1 MSQSLDCQGSIE
13 NLQKEL
19 TDLQGAILDVF
30 SRTGRVRFPSWKFPD
45 RLSCDLDMVALL
57 EQYDFVDGD
66 GAFNEHSHTVL
77 LELVIDS
84 FNSYVERVWRGQRRG
99 QTQQRGFL
107 SVGVVVRNYWSN
119 LLHFVSR
126 TGTQKDSERKTEP
139 NILDSDETEA
149 LACAFHQMMSRTRPS
164 HNTPSG
170 PTVDNRTAGCQ
181 TTESAL
187 APCDDC
193 RQVQS
198 TLRKTGAAL
207 VGLFQSEGL
216 PSSLQPLLAA
226 VEETLELGH
235 DMTAGDVAQ
244 WASVQLGD
252 VRRLGK
258 HLQNVRATVQPLKE
272 RLAAA
277 EAVRERFRFRLE
289 RAQLELQDQMEK
301 RQATI
306 DQLGFALGEAQ
317 RFTEATEQRLQEEQ
331 QQFKRENESLEES
344 NARLGD
350 TVAVQKRAL
359 QALECEKTTL
369 QETAE
374 AEYEA
379 RRQLQHRIQTLE
391 SELSETKVLL
401 HQESDK
407 YHGACRQQESVLMKQ
422 QSLLER
428 AGALDGERQEL
439 RRQLAEQEERRLDLQ
454 SELQQ
459 MSKEKEQL
467 QAQLTQQQNCTLELQ
482 KDKQRLETQM
492 GALVE
497 SVAELKELVEDL
509 KERERLLVVFPHLS
523 PLSRTQPES
532 TGNVLLD
539 MELQMQANGL
549 RINILQR
556 ENANLRS
563 SSEKLGE
570 RAQRGA
576 AARDGAPRSAAVD
589 VLRTAHKT
597 TKRNT
602 ATEASPQQTWSEE
615 TDRSLTPNSPPLS
628 GSAAWLAYSNKLKEA
643 RRVQSGRASAGSRG
657 RRSTAAVSPLQIRV
671 QTLNFDMS
679 HSMATKSH
687 IKTLS
692 PCLPPHCNGWKQ
704 RRK

>member
-66 GAFNEHSHTVL
+66 GAFNEHSHMVL

-164 HNTPSG
+164 RKTPSG
-170 PTVDNRTAGCQ
+170 PKVDNRTAGCQ

-198 TLRKTGAAL
+198 ILRKTGAAL
-207 VGLFQSEGL
+207 VVLFQSEAL

-252 VRRLGK
+252 MRRLGK
-258 HLQNVRATVQPLKE
+258 HLQNVRGTVQPLKE

-277 EAVRERFRFRLE
+277 EAARERFRFRLE

-344 NARLGD
+344 NARLGE
-350 TVAVQKRAL
+350 TVALQQRAL
-359 QALECEKTTL
+359 HALECEKTTL

-374 AEYEA
+374 AEDEA

-391 SELSETKVLL
+391 SELSETRVLL

-509 KERERLLVVFPHLS
+509 KERERLLVAFPHLS

-549 RINILQR
+549 RINILER
-556 ENANLRS
+556 ENVNLRS
-563 SSEKLGE
+563 SIEKLGE
-570 RAQRGA
+570 RAQRGDA
-576 AARDGAPRSAAVD
+576 TEETRSAAVD
-589 VLRTAHKT
+589 VLSTAHKT
-597 TKRNT
+597 TKRNAT
-602 ATEASPQQTWSEE
+602 TEASPQQTWSEE
-615 TDRSLTPNSPPLS
+615 TPNSPPLS

-671 QTLNFDMS
+671 QTLNFDMT

>member
-1 MSQSLDCQGSIE
+1 
-13 NLQKEL
+13 
-19 TDLQGAILDVF
+19 
-30 SRTGRVRFPSWKFPD
+30 
-45 RLSCDLDMVALL
+45 MVALL

-66 GAFNEHSHTVL
+66 GAFNEHSHMVL

-84 FNSYVERVWRGQRRG
+84 VGNYY
-99 QTQQRGFL
+99 FL
-107 SVGVVVRNYWSN
+107 VINNTEGTFPHVVVSKHLDRI
-119 LLHFVSR
+119 L

-164 HNTPSG
+164 RKTPSG
-170 PTVDNRTAGCQ
+170 PKVDNRTAGCQ

-198 TLRKTGAAL
+198 ILRKTGAAL
-207 VGLFQSEGL
+207 VVLFQSEAL

-252 VRRLGK
+252 MRRLGK
-258 HLQNVRATVQPLKE
+258 HLQNVRGTVQPLKE

-277 EAVRERFRFRLE
+277 EAARERFRFRLE

-344 NARLGD
+344 NARLGE
-350 TVAVQKRAL
+350 TVALQQRAL
-359 QALECEKTTL
+359 HALECEKTTL

-374 AEYEA
+374 AEDEA

-391 SELSETKVLL
+391 SELSETRVLL

-509 KERERLLVVFPHLS
+509 KERERLLVAFPHLS

-549 RINILQR
+549 RINILER
-556 ENANLRS
+556 ENVNLRS
-563 SSEKLGE
+563 SIEKLGE
-570 RAQRGA
+570 RAQRGDA
-576 AARDGAPRSAAVD
+576 TEETRSAAVD
-589 VLRTAHKT
+589 VLSTAHKT
-597 TKRNT
+597 TKRNAT
-602 ATEASPQQTWSEE
+602 TEASPQQTWSEE
-615 TDRSLTPNSPPLS
+615 TPNSPPLS

-671 QTLNFDMS
+671 QTLNFDMT